1 MTYRLIRQLGRGGMA
16 EVYEARELMAP
27 GKELPVAIKILRPDY
42 LGSETMCALFEREA
56 LISRQHCH
64 NHANLVTVLAY
75 GVSSNDRPYL
85 VMEYVDGSDLGHLR
99 RSGALP
105 PSHLRAIALHALT
118 ALDHLHANGVL
129 HRDVSPNN
137 IMISSDG
144 VVKLA
149 DLGLAKSISSVSSGR
164 FFGTAPYASL
174 EALQAQPL
182 DERADLYSLGAVL
195 HELVAGVPPYGVGE
209 PAQLY
214 ERMLSGAAA
223 HLPEDTPEDIVKLI
237 RGLTAPL
244 REQRAFTSAD
254 QVIEYLLGQEEPIA
268 SAEELSMLAVERFV
282 TRPPQEEAPRLSL
295 VGQTERVDED
305 DSFERAG
312 LDDRPSANRGKLAS
326 AAILLAFVAM
336 GLGMLIQ
343 SSLTRTAA
351 PAEAPARIAT
361 PAETRE
367 RQTAPAPTHT
377 DSIEP
382 PVSAIAEAPDTQE
395 LRQTDPEADDAQEER
410 ARPRVRHRRSRFVR
424 RSVRTQKVR
433 RR

>member
-1 MTYRLIRQLGRGGMA
+1 
-16 EVYEARELMAP
+16 
-27 GKELPVAIKILRPDY
+27 
-42 LGSETMCALFEREA
+42 
-56 LISRQHCH
+56 
-64 NHANLVTVLAY
+64 
-75 GVSSNDRPYL
+75 
-85 VMEYVDGSDLGHLR
+85 
-99 RSGALP
+99 
-105 PSHLRAIALHALT
+105 
-118 ALDHLHANGVL
+118 
-129 HRDVSPNN
+129 
-137 IMISSDG
+137 MISSDG

-244 REQRAFTSAD
+244 REQRAFTSAG

-282 TRPPQEEAPRLSL
+282 TRPPQEETPRLSL

-336 GLGMLIQ
+336 ALGMLIQ
-343 SSLTRTAA
+343 SSLTKTAA
-351 PAEAPARIAT
+351 PAEAPARIAA
-361 PAETRE
+361 PAETPE
-367 RQTAPAPTHT
+367 RQTAPAPTDT

-382 PVSAIAEAPDTQE
+382 PVSAIDEAPDTQE
-395 LRQTDPEADDAQEER
+395 LRQAAPDADEAEEER
-410 ARPRVRHRRSRFVR
+410 ARPRARHRRSRFVR
-424 RSVRTQKVR
+424 RSARTQKVR